1 MDQVR
6 VMIADAQELAV
17 AGLKHIL
24 SHSNRFEIIKEANEG
39 AELSQLIAKFDPHIL
54 VLDYVHIHNFLPEN
68 IGALSQQHPEMKLV
82 VITND
87 NNPEQILNV
96 LQANVAGFLTK
107 ACTQQEVLN
116 AFHAVADG
124 QKFFCNRVLDLL
136 MEKKVKKDDFTEGS
150 ALSPREIQIIRHISE
165 GLSTQQIADKLHL
178 SPHTINAHR
187 KNILKKLDANTPI
200 ELIVKA
206 LRLKI
211 VPLQ

>member
-1 MDQVR
+1 
-6 VMIADAQELAV
+6 
-17 AGLKHIL
+17 
-24 SHSNRFEIIKEANEG
+24 
-39 AELSQLIAKFDPHIL
+39 
-54 VLDYVHIHNFLPEN
+54 
-68 IGALSQQHPEMKLV
+68 
-82 VITND
+82 
-87 NNPEQILNV
+87 
-96 LQANVAGFLTK
+96 
-107 ACTQQEVLN
+107 VLN

-136 MEKKVKKDDFTEGS
+136 MENKVKKNDFTEGS
-150 ALSPREIQIIRHISE
+150 TLSPREIQIIRHISE
-165 GLSTQQIADKLHL
+165 GLSTQQSADKLHL

>member
-24 SHSNRFEIIKEANEG
+24 AHSNRFEIIKEVKEG
-39 AELSQLIAKFDPHIL
+39 TGLSQIIAQFDPHIL

-68 IGALSQQHPEMKLV
+68 IGELSQQHPAMKLV

-87 NNPEQILNV
+87 NNPEQMLNV
-96 LQANVAGFLTK
+96 LQANVVGFLTK

-136 MEKKVKKDDFTEGS
+136 MENKVKKNDFTEGS
-150 ALSPREIQIIRHISE
+150 TLSPREIQIIRHISE